1 MDGLRDAGLSVF
13 VELTL
18 FSRSTG
24 DNTEGPKHVI
34 ELTMET
40 VEKKKKSHAKHT
52 SFSISGHSKT
62 FQRRVSWPIGE
73 KCKKLRARSNI

>member
-34 ELTMET
+34 ELTTET
-40 VEKKKKSHAKHT
+40 VEKKKKSHAKH
-52 SFSISGHSKT
+52 SSSSSISAHSKT
-62 FQRRVSWPIGE
+62 FQRRVS
-73 KCKKLRARSNI
+73 